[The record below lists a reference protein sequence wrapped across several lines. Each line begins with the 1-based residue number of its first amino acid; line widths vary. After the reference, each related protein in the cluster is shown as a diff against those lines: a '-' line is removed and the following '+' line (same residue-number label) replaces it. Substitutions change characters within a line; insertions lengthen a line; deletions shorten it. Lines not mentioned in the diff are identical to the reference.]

1 MKWKKKKMALK
12 GPRGA
17 VPSPRGWMNPNTNE
31 ILSVR
36 KFTQAE
42 IDEWHGVDTSNPEPT
57 VEMLVEAP
65 RNNTSLEEMTKT
77 ELEALGMEHGVDL
90 DRRYSKKKLI
100 NTLKVLGAD

>member
-1 MKWKKKKMALK
+1 MPLK

-17 VPSPRGWMNPNTNE
+17 VPTPRGWMNPNTNE

-36 KFTQAE
+36 KFSQAE
-42 IDEWHGVDTSNPEPT
+42 IDEFYGVDTSKPEPT

-65 RNNTSLEEMTKT
+65 RNNASLEEMSKS

-100 NTLKVLGAD
+100 SALKVLGVD